1 MLGGALRGGLEVGF
15 VRAILK
21 RAKKGEEKGRKT
33 KVQKRRRDSV
43 NQKSRDSTE
52 AKNTTI

>member
-1 MLGGALRGGLEVGF
+1 MVF

-21 RAKKGEEKGRKT
+21 KAKKGEEKGRKT
-33 KVQKRRRDSV
+33 KVQKKRRDSM

-52 AKNTTI
+52 VKNATI